1 MSLEGSN
8 ANVVDQAEALLPE
21 LKVEL
26 GEAARGIS
34 DKDLLRF
41 LYWKADVKRAA
52 GRFRDHIKWRQENK
66 WAFDDPELKVS
77 SDEQLQKLLKDQI
90 LVAPDSLTSKDGC
103 AVVIGRLKNND
114 MSDGRKPVDI
124 CRMFLY
130 IIDRVMERKEAQL
143 NGVIVFHD
151 LDGVSKNSLDLRIPK
166 ILFPAIIGHFPI
178 RIKVCLYDNNLFKL
192 YSNADDILGYLYV
205 KCTFLL
211 QGDVCSY

>member
-1 MSLEGSN
+1 MEYTLPDENTTTQHQRNICFIKSTSMSLEESN
-8 ANVVDQAEALLPE
+8 TNQVKQAEALLPE
-21 LKVEL
+21 LKEEL

-77 SDEQLQKLLKDQI
+77 TDEQLQKLLKDQI
-90 LVAPDSLTSKDGC
+90 LIAPDSLTSKDGC

-151 LDGVSKNSLDLRIPK
+151 LDGVSKNNLDLRIPK

-178 RIKVCLYDNNLFKL
+178 RIKVR
-192 YSNADDILGYLYV
+192 V
-205 KCTFLL
+205 
-211 QGDVCSY
+211 